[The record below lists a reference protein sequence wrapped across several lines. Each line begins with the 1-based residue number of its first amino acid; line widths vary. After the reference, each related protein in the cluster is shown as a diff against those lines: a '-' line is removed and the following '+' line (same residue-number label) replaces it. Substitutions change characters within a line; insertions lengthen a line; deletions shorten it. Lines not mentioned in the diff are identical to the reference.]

1 MVKISIIVPAYN
13 EGKRIGSTLNSLLS
27 NFHDEEIIV
36 VSNGSKDNTI
46 EILKEWKSKNKN
58 LIYFDFPEKLGK
70 GGAILE
76 GMKIAKGDWIGFID
90 ADDAFD
96 LKYLKTQ
103 LLSLGDYDCII
114 ASKWK
119 NKNIFQIDEPTIRK
133 ILSRV
138 WNLLVR
144 ILLNL
149 NYYDTQAGA
158 KFFKKKVRDKIG
170 DNFISK
176 GFAFDVE
183 LLNRIKKN
191 NFRIKE
197 IYVPSK
203 FIPGSTFKLRH
214 CKQML
219 KDLLKIWR
227 SK

>member
-1 MVKISIIVPAYN
+1 M
-13 EGKRIGSTLNSLLS
+13 
-27 NFHDEEIIV
+27 
-36 VSNGSKDNTI
+36 
-46 EILKEWKSKNKN
+46 
-58 LIYFDFPEKLGK
+58 DFSEKLGK

-76 GMKIAKGDWIGFID
+76 GMKIADGDWIGFID

-103 LLSLGDYDCII
+103 LLSLDNYDCII

-119 NKNIFQIDEPTIRK
+119 GRNIFQVNEPIIRK
-133 ILSRV
+133 ILSRG
-138 WNLLVR
+138 WNILVR
-144 ILLNL
+144 VLLNL

-158 KFFKKKVRDKIG
+158 KFFKKEVKDNIG
-170 DNFISK
+170 DDFISK

-183 LLNRIKKN
+183 LLNKIKKN
-191 NFRIKE
+191 NFSIKE

-214 CKQML
+214 CKQMF